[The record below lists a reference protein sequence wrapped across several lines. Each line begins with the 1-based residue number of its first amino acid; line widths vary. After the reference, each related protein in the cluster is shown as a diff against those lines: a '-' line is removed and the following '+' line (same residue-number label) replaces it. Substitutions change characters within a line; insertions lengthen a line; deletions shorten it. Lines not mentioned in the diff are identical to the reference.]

1 MDSLGSAQAMAAY
14 CSSVNVVGF
23 MALPHHKLAD
33 ADLWEHQPDQTPRQR
48 LLKRAAIEGLLLGRE
63 EYHHPPGI
71 IDGPV
76 AIASLGGNGSAERVL
91 QLAVFKGGINT
102 CLRDGTGEI

>member
-33 ADLWEHQPDQTPRQR
+33 ADLRCHQPDQPPRQR
-48 LLKRAAIEGLLLGRE
+48 LRERAAVKGLLLRRE
-63 EYHHPPGI
+63 QQHHPTGM

-76 AIASLGGNGSAERVL
+76 AIASLGGNGLAERVL

-102 CLRDGTGEI
+102 C